1 MLGDSDS
8 LMKIPNIRL
17 KALYIIFLGKV
28 RNIERPLI
36 KSEDAESF
44 LMRGG
49 GGSPFPSS
57 VRTELGQDLNG
68 KFWIKVYQYV
78 YKWKGKWAWKCKF
91 QCFIIKKVSKHDV
104 M

>member
-28 RNIERPLI
+28 RNIERPLN

-44 LMRGG
+44 LMGG
-49 GGSPFPSS
+49 GGPPLLSGLS
-57 VRTELGQDLNG
+57 
-68 KFWIKVYQYV
+68 
-78 YKWKGKWAWKCKF
+78 
-91 QCFIIKKVSKHDV
+91 
-104 M
+104 